1 MPIKRKT
8 TAAKRKKTA
17 KCKPAAKKKTTG
29 GIASYVRKIQNS
41 PGVKSVSN
49 TIKSLESKL
58 KAAKKKKAA
67 AVKIARKKL
76 K

>member
-1 MPIKRKT
+1 MPIK
-8 TAAKRKKTA
+8 KRK
-17 KCKPAAKKKTTG
+17 AATKKKTTSRVG
-29 GIASYVRKIQNS
+29 GIAGYVRKIQAS
-41 PGVKSVSN
+41 PGVKAAST
-49 TIKSLESKL
+49 TIKKLEASL

>member
-1 MPIKRKT
+1 MPV
-8 TAAKRKKTA
+8 
-17 KCKPAAKKKTTG
+17 KKKTTKKATKKSTTKKSTG

-41 PGVKSVSN
+41 PGVKKVTN
-49 TIKSLESKL
+49 TIKVIEKKL
-58 KAAKKKKAA
+58 AEAKRKKAG

>member
-1 MPIKRKT
+1 MPIK
-8 TAAKRKKTA
+8 KRK
-17 KCKPAAKKKTTG
+17 AATKKKATSRVG
-29 GIASYVRKIQNS
+29 GIAGYVRKIQAS
-41 PGVKSVSN
+41 PGVKAAST
-49 TIKSLESKL
+49 TIKKLEASL

>member
-1 MPIKRKT
+1 MPIKKRKT
-8 TAAKRKKTA
+8 AT
-17 KCKPAAKKKTTG
+17 KKKSTSRVG
-29 GIASYVRKIQNS
+29 GIAGYVKKIQAS
-41 PGVKSVSN
+41 PGVRAAAT
-49 TIKSLESKL
+49 TIKKLEASL

>member
-1 MPIKRKT
+1 MPIK
-8 TAAKRKKTA
+8 KRK
-17 KCKPAAKKKTTG
+17 AAPKKKATSRIG
-29 GIASYVRKIQNS
+29 GIASYVRKIQAS
-41 PGVKSVSN
+41 PGVKKA
-49 TIKSLESKL
+49 TAAIKKLEATL